1 MNLDVRFI
9 WDVKPSLFTI
19 RRQGYFQGLRHEI
32 FTFHRKNKKIK
43 KKRDMKYLPFMT
55 MSL

>member
-19 RRQGYFQGLRHEI
+19 RRQGYFQGLRHDI
-32 FTFHRKNKKIK
+32 FTFHKKKEK
-43 KKRDMKYLPFMT
+43 KKRHEIFTVHDYES